1 MCTSLHIAYDTMMYR
16 NNPRCLFGIKV
27 FLMKILLLE
36 DDIILQEIIEEFL
49 VENNYEVE
57 SFFDGE
63 KALDA
68 ISKHSYDML
77 LLDVNVPNI
86 DGFEILSYLREIGNT
101 TPAIYITSLASM
113 DHLKK
118 GFDLGADDYLK
129 KPFELEELHA
139 RIEHIMRVYRLEEE
153 IVFDGMRFI
162 PKAHQIILEDN
173 AKIDMRQKEAQV
185 LEYFLRNEKKII
197 SCDEII
203 ENVWEN
209 EHIPTHATI
218 RTYIKN
224 LRKMFNKEYFENIK
238 GEGYR
243 FNII

>member
-1 MCTSLHIAYDTMMYR
+1 
-16 NNPRCLFGIKV
+16 
-27 FLMKILLLE
+27 MKILLLE
-36 DDIILQEIIEEFL
+36 DDVILQEIIEEFL
-49 VENNYEVE
+49 IENAYEVE

-68 ISKHSYDML
+68 IGSGSYDML

-101 TPAIYITSLASM
+101 TPAIYITSLAGM
-113 DHLKK
+113 ADLKK

-129 KPFELEELHA
+129 KPFELEELNA
-139 RIEHIMRVYRLEEE
+139 RIKHIVRIYRLQEE
-153 IVFDGMRFI
+153 IEFDGMKFI
-162 PKAHQIILEDN
+162 PKAHQIFMED
-173 AKIDMRQKEAQV
+173 KIIEMRQKEAQV
-185 LEYFLRNEKKII
+185 LEYFIRNMGKII

-203 ENVWEN
+203 ENVWDE
-209 EHIPTHATI
+209 EHVPTHATI

-224 LRKMFNKEYFENIK
+224 LRKMFEKEYFDNIK

-243 FNII
+243 FNIV